1 MPLTKLLSPIINPV
15 GVVQYRFAMVL
26 CADKYYFYECQ
37 IAKLQNVKLLK
48 CLNQLSFIWSK
59 KTMKSGLI
67 TIKDIARELKI
78 SPSTVSRALKNHP
91 DISEETK
98 KAVNELARI
107 SNYQPNAVALSL
119 KQRRSNTIGVIIPE
133 IVHYFFSSVI
143 SGIEDVAYDAGFNVI
158 ICQSNEKYDRE
169 VVNLRTLLANR
180 VDGILVSISKETQ
193 NFDHF
198 YKVRENEVPLVF
210 YDRVVPGFDADQV
223 IVDDLEAAYRATQH
237 LIEGG
242 RKKIA
247 HFAGPQNL
255 LIGQL
260 RKEGYLKAMHE
271 AGIEVR
277 NEWIVE
283 ADNFEKARIAILN
296 ILEEK
301 ISIDGLFA
309 VNDLTAIGAMHTF
322 QKRGIKIPDQ
332 IAIVGFSDGHLS
344 GITDP
349 ALTSVDQHGYEM
361 GTVATELLLKRILA
375 GKTDH
380 LYEIKVLNANLVI
393 RGSSVV

>member
-1 MPLTKLLSPIINPV
+1 
-15 GVVQYRFAMVL
+15 
-26 CADKYYFYECQ
+26 
-37 IAKLQNVKLLK
+37 
-48 CLNQLSFIWSK
+48 
-59 KTMKSGLI
+59 MKSGLI
-67 TIKDIARELKI
+67 TIKDIARELKV

-98 KAVNELARI
+98 KAVNELAQK

-169 VVNLRTLLANR
+169 VINTRTLLANR

-223 IVDDLEAAYRATQH
+223 IVDDFEAAYRAVRH
-237 LIEGG
+237 LTEGG
-242 RKKIA
+242 RKKII
-247 HFAGPQNL
+247 HFSGPKNL
-255 LIGQL
+255 LISQQ
-260 RKEGYLKAMHE
+260 RKDGYLKAMKE
-271 AGIEVR
+271 ADIEVKI
-277 NEWIVE
+277 EWIIE
-283 ADNFEKARIAILN
+283 ADNFEKARNAILH
-296 ILEEK
+296 IVEEK
-301 ISIDGLFA
+301 IAFDGLFA
-309 VNDLTAIGAMHTF
+309 VNDLTAVGAMQTL
-322 QKRGIKIPDQ
+322 QKRGFKIPEQ
-332 IAIVGFSDGHLS
+332 VAIVGFSDGRLS

-375 GKTDH
+375 NKYGAPFETK
-380 LYEIKVLNANLVI
+380 ILNANLIV
-393 RGSSVV
+393 RGSSVS